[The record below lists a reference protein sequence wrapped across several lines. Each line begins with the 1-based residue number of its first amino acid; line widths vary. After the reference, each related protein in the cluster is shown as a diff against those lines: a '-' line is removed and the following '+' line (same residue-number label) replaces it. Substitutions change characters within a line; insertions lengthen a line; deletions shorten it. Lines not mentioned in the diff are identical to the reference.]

1 MSRHT
6 NQRPRRAPRPRPLPR
21 ITDEEAAAIILSR
34 WPRAEGSRISEEQA
48 KHWAF
53 LFLFHLKYEPTPNWL
68 PPRARTRPERPTA
81 ERLEEFLGL
90 ETDWIR
96 RTPNTQPVRRQAEDS
111 GVIP

>member
-6 NQRPRRAPRPRPLPR
+6 DQRPHRAPRPRPLPR
-21 ITDEEAAAIILSR
+21 ITEEEAAAIILHR
-34 WPRAEGSRISEEQA
+34 WQRADGSPIPEEQA
-48 KHWAF
+48 RHWAL
-53 LFLFHLKYEPTPNWL
+53 LFAFHLKYEPTPDWL
-68 PPRARTRPERPTA
+68 PPRARRRPERPTA

-96 RTPNTQPVRRQAEDS
+96 RTPDTQPVRRRAEDS